1 MRKKIWMVII
11 LILLIIIILLS
22 RNSVLKSIY
31 PKKYSE
37 YVEKY
42 SKEYDV
48 DENLIYAMIKAESN
62 FKNEAQSHKSAKG
75 LMQLMDSTAKDV
87 AKSLKI
93 DSENIDLFDPET
105 NIMLGTKY
113 ISTLIK
119 KYENIEIAV
128 VAYNAGIGNVDMWIE
143 QEKINADG
151 SNIDNVPYKESNNYV
166 RKILNFYKT
175 YKEIYK

>member
-151 SNIDNVPYKESNNYV
+151 SNIENVPDKESNNYV

-175 YKEIYK
+175 YKKIYK